1 MKIRKD
7 MLIQDIIQAN
17 PDSIDIMMRHGL
29 HCIGCQVSTFESLED
44 GCRAHGM
51 GDREIEEIVNEI
63 NGAVPEDSL
72 TLTKL
77 AFEEMKKVIKGSN
90 GIRVWSK
97 GDGFEASLVDSH
109 EVDDIVLDAHGVR
122 VFIEKRSVT
131 KLKGKKLD
139 FKEGKFYV
147 R

>member
-1 MKIRKD
+1 MKVRKD
-7 MLIQDIIQAN
+7 MLIQEIIEAN
-17 PDSIDIMMRHGL
+17 ADSIEIMMRHGL

-51 GDREIEEIVNEI
+51 ADKEIEEMVNEI

-77 AFEEMKKVIKGSN
+77 AFEEMKKVIKGAN

-97 GDGFEASLVDSH
+97 DDGFEASLVDNH
-109 EVDDIVLDAHGVR
+109 ETGDIVLDAPGVR
-122 VFIEKRSVT
+122 VFIEKKSVP

>member
-1 MKIRKD
+1 MRFKKG
-7 MLIQDIIQAN
+7 MLIQDIIEAN
-17 PDSIDIMMRHGL
+17 PDSIEIMMRHGL

-51 GDREIEEIVNEI
+51 GDKEIDEIVNEI
-63 NGAVPEDSL
+63 NDAVPEDSL
-72 TLTKL
+72 TLTKP

-97 GDGFEASLVDSH
+97 DGGFEASLVDNH
-109 EVDDIVLDAHGVR
+109 EADDIVLDAPGVR
-122 VFIEKRSVT
+122 VFIEKKSVP

-139 FKEGKFYV
+139 FKDGKFYIK
-147 R
+147 

>member
-1 MKIRKD
+1 MKVKKG

-17 PDSIDIMMRHGL
+17 SDSIEIMARHGL

-51 GDREIEEIVNEI
+51 DDKEIKEIVDEI
-63 NGAVPEDSL
+63 NGASVEDSL
-72 TLTKL
+72 TLTKV
-77 AFEEMKKVIKGSN
+77 AFEEMKKVIKESN

-97 GDGFEASLVDSH
+97 DDGFEASLVDNH
-109 EVDDIVLDAHGVR
+109 EADDIVLDAPGVR
-122 VFIEKRSVT
+122 VFIEKKSVP

>member
-1 MKIRKD
+1 MKIKKD

-17 PDSIDIMMRHGL
+17 PDSIEVMMKHGL
-29 HCIGCQVSTFESLED
+29 HCTGCHVSIFESLED

-51 GDREIEEIVNEI
+51 GDKEIGEIVNEI

-72 TLTKL
+72 TLTKI

-97 GDGFEASLVDSH
+97 DGGFEASLVDTH
-109 EVDDIVLDAHGVR
+109 EADDIVLDAPGVR
-122 VFIEKRSVT
+122 VFIEKRSVP
-131 KLKGKKLD
+131 KLKGRKLD
-139 FKEGKFYV
+139 FKEGKFCV
-147 R
+147 I